1 MNMKNPLDFEF
12 NTQLLPQ
19 YKEYQLYSNDLC
31 LQELKQFYYNQTWL
45 INITEEIHSTME
57 QLNRPCEKIQ
67 RFEWM
72 LEREY
77 FVAITMG
84 LLACFGLIGNLLSCI
99 VIIKY
104 LLKFS
109 ETFILFIFLSLADS
123 LVIIM
128 QTIDA
133 YRNSVAVD
141 FYTLISLDEIS
152 HPSNIWRRDWN
163 CKLFLYFWHLSLQL
177 SAWLVMALT
186 VDRYASLKQVYI
198 TRSRRSLHCRAW
210 LIGGGILVF
219 LAFLNLPFLIYVKS
233 VIYEMPCGH
242 SHFCI
247 FINPTEER
255 ELTGDIQQTTSSK
268 QIQTNEFEHLYDH
281 FVNGTLLLFS
291 NQSFEMNQTTDCKQ
305 LLGLHNLFS
314 ELVETKQ
321 SKSSLFSIARNISIW
336 LSHQHLIIFGFIP
349 YTVTIIFNVLLIH
362 YLRSLP
368 WFHPKQKCGN
378 KVCFKKNTKYNPKI
392 LMSLNKCYMSMFQRS
407 EKCKSEKKEKIK
419 SYDHQINIEQSLIPC
434 KCILHSENNPVI
446 IGTTCSYSLNKR
458 KQIHKFVKMFD
469 NNNHNQNIITM
480 YCPISSHHVISS
492 CIGPHTWDGTLNNY
506 NDNNNN
512 NNKMKL
518 KHFQSSILNETPSNN
533 SRYSS
538 CVSIKLDNSQIR
550 LCSQHF
556 DDDDDNVDND
566 GCRNRDENI
575 NSVHYYSQSK
585 NGCNSLSNRQN
596 TDIHI
601 LLHKYRSNSVKTG
614 WFVGQRRTTIL
625 LLVVTFTFVGLTL
638 PYLIYVELKQ
648 FNIVDLTKA
657 ENYRPEHMVE
667 ELCRFLFFI
676 NNGLTFFIYMT
687 GRQFRKAFYRLI
699 HRFKYYL
706 RSSMCP
712 NVERENKWY
721 SHPPNKNHTFKLIK
735 PSKHYTFHRHSDQH
749 YYHSYQMKT
758 IQQQQQQQKPPE
770 H

>member
-1 MNMKNPLDFEF
+1 
-12 NTQLLPQ
+12 
-19 YKEYQLYSNDLC
+19 
-31 LQELKQFYYNQTWL
+31 
-45 INITEEIHSTME
+45 
-57 QLNRPCEKIQ
+57 
-67 RFEWM
+67 
-72 LEREY
+72 
-77 FVAITMG
+77 
-84 LLACFGLIGNLLSCI
+84 
-99 VIIKY
+99 
-104 LLKFS
+104 
-109 ETFILFIFLSLADS
+109 
-123 LVIIM
+123 
-128 QTIDA
+128 
-133 YRNSVAVD
+133 
-141 FYTLISLDEIS
+141 
-152 HPSNIWRRDWN
+152 
-163 CKLFLYFWHLSLQL
+163 
-177 SAWLVMALT
+177 
-186 VDRYASLKQVYI
+186 
-198 TRSRRSLHCRAW
+198 
-210 LIGGGILVF
+210 
-219 LAFLNLPFLIYVKS
+219 
-233 VIYEMPCGH
+233 
-242 SHFCI
+242 
-247 FINPTEER
+247 
-255 ELTGDIQQTTSSK
+255 
-268 QIQTNEFEHLYDH
+268 
-281 FVNGTLLLFS
+281 
-291 NQSFEMNQTTDCKQ
+291 MNQTTDCKQ

-321 SKSSLFSIARNISIW
+321 SKSSPFSIARNISIW

-392 LMSLNKCYMSMFQRS
+392 LMSLNKCCMSMFQRS
-407 EKCKSEKKEKIK
+407 GKCKSKKEEKIK

-446 IGTTCSYSLNKR
+446 IGTTCSHSLNKR

-480 YCPISSHHVISS
+480 YCPISNHHVISS

-518 KHFQSSILNETPSNN
+518 KHFQSSTLNETPSNN

-648 FNIVDLTKA
+648 VSHSEMNFKKSYHFLPVYVLILKQFILKIIQFKCLSRDIFNCVNLHQPVLIETFSQI
-657 ENYRPEHMVE
+657 ESQ
-667 ELCRFLFFI
+667 FI
-676 NNGLTFFIYMT
+676 NARTEPRSVGLARGGLASRPLSRHSTVLMCNYNQCMMDEHCFVVTCQKETFFEY
-687 GRQFRKAFYRLI
+687 
-699 HRFKYYL
+699 
-706 RSSMCP
+706 
-712 NVERENKWY
+712 
-721 SHPPNKNHTFKLIK
+721 
-735 PSKHYTFHRHSDQH
+735 
-749 YYHSYQMKT
+749 
-758 IQQQQQQQKPPE
+758 
-770 H
+770 

>member
-1 MNMKNPLDFEF
+1 MTNPLDFEF

-31 LQELKQFYYNQTWL
+31 LNELKQFYYNHTWF
-45 INITEEIHSTME
+45 INITDEIHSTME

-186 VDRYASLKQVYI
+186 IDRYASLKQFYI
-198 TRSRRSLHCRAW
+198 TRSKRSIHCRAW
-210 LIGGGILVF
+210 LIGGGILAF

-247 FINPTEER
+247 FINPTEDR
-255 ELTGDIQQTTSSK
+255 ELTVDKEQTTSSK
-268 QIQTNEFEHLYDH
+268 QIQTDELNHLYDH

-291 NQSFEMNQTTDCKQ
+291 NQSFETNQTTDCKQ

-314 ELVETKQ
+314 ESVEAKQ

-378 KVCFKKNTKYNPKI
+378 EVYFKNNTKCNPEL
-392 LMSLNKCYMSMFQRS
+392 LMSLNKCCMSMFQWS
-407 EKCKSEKKEKIK
+407 KKCKSKKEKKKK
-419 SYDHQINIEQSLIPC
+419 SYDHKSNIQQSFIPC
-434 KCILHSENNPVI
+434 RCILRSENNPVI
-446 IGTTCSYSLNKR
+446 IGTTCSHSLNKR
-458 KQIHKFVKMFD
+458 RQIHKFVKMFD
-469 NNNHNQNIITM
+469 HHNTNNHNQNMITM
-480 YCPISSHHVISS
+480 YCPISSHHMIPSFM
-492 CIGPHTWDGTLNNY
+492 GPHTWDGILNNY

-512 NNKMKL
+512 HNNKMEL
-518 KHFQSSILNETPSNN
+518 KHFQSSIINETPLNI

-538 CVSIKLDNSQIR
+538 CVSIKLDNSQSH

-556 DDDDDNVDND
+556 DNDINNNDD
-566 GCRNRDENI
+566 GCPNNDENI
-575 NSVHYYSQSK
+575 NNMHHYSQSK
-585 NGCNSLSNRQN
+585 HGCNPFCNRQN
-596 TDIHI
+596 TDIHM
-601 LLHKYRSNSVKTG
+601 LLHKYRSNAVKTG

-625 LLVVTFTFVGLTL
+625 LLVVTFTFIGLTL

-648 FNIVDLTKA
+648 FNVVDLTKA
-657 ENYRPEHMVE
+657 ENYRPEHMAE

-687 GRQFRKAFYRLI
+687 GRQFRKGFYRLI
-699 HRFKYYL
+699 HRFKSYL
-706 RSSMCP
+706 RSLMCP
-712 NVERENKWY
+712 HVEKQNKWY

-735 PSKHYTFHRHSDQH
+735 PGKHYTFHRYSDQH
-749 YYHSYQMKT
+749 YYHSYQMQA
-758 IQQQQQQQKPPE
+758 IQQQQQQQPPQ